1 MFSAAILAGGRAT
14 RFDGRDKSALV
25 VGGRTILERQIEVL
39 SEVAGDLMI
48 VGGPVRPDLPV
59 GIRQVPDTLP
69 GYGPLGGLHAA
80 LSAARG
86 TATVVLACD
95 MPYVTAP
102 LLNFLLTVSDAPL
115 TVSDRLSTISDRLTV
130 KGLPV
135 ADGSSHAPEADIV
148 VPKTERGYHPLC
160 AVYTSACLEPAA
172 RRLADGRLK
181 LTGLFDD
188 VRVRVVTGE
197 SLTMFGDPDRLLA
210 NVNTSIEYR
219 AIEANGMQ
227 S

>member
-39 SEVAGDLMI
+39 SKVAGDLMI
-48 VGGPVRPDLPV
+48 VGGPARPDLPA
-59 GIRQVPDTLP
+59 GLRQVPDSVP
-69 GYGPLGGLHAA
+69 GCGPLGGLHAA
-80 LSAARG
+80 LLAARG
-86 TATVVLACD
+86 AATVVLACD

-102 LLNFLLTVSDAPL
+102 LINFLLTVNG
-115 TVSDRLSTISDRLTV
+115 V
-130 KGLPV
+130 PV
-135 ADGSSHAPEADIV
+135 ADESSHTQDADIV

-172 RRLADGRLK
+172 RRLADGRLT
-181 LTGLFDD
+181 LTGLFED

-197 SLTMFGDPDRLLA
+197 SLTIFGDPDRLLA
-210 NVNTSIEYR
+210 NVNTSIEYK